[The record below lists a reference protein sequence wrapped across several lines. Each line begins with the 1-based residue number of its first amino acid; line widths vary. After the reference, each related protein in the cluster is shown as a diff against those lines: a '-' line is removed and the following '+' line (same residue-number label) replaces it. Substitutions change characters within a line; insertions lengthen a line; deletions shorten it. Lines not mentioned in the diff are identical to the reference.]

1 MTARSE
7 QEKPAGEVVILDMTD
22 LRHPDIEV
30 RRRLGREL
38 VRACVGVGFFYIVN
52 HGVRQPQI
60 DGMFDL
66 GRAFFALPDEDKRAI
81 SMAGSEHFSGYL
93 PMKLSGDAA
102 MKGTLMEAFHAWRE
116 PAQGRQQTFA
126 GKPMNGANVWPP
138 ALPGMQSEVA
148 QYVDAVSA
156 LTRDLLKIAAL
167 GIDLDEDV
175 FLGYFESPLSLLRL
189 IHYPPQSPSDESDGR
204 FGIRPHTD
212 NCALTLLLQD
222 DTGGLQILG
231 RNQEWV
237 DVTPVAGSYV
247 VNIGET
253 LKLWTNGL
261 FKATPHRVINR
272 SGRQRYSVAFF
283 MNADDD
289 ARVTPMLQET
299 RGAGAEPKFHSTVPL
314 DEGAT
319 AGEVLHRLYSRI
331 YPTRTSNHST

>member
-1 MTARSE
+1 MTARTE
-7 QEKPAGEVVILDMTD
+7 ENMPVGEVVILDMTD

-38 VRACVGVGFFYIVN
+38 VRACTEVGFFYIVN

-60 DGMFDL
+60 EGMFDL
-66 GRAFFALPDEDKRAI
+66 GRSFFALPEEDKQAI
-81 SMAGSEHFSGYL
+81 SMAGNEHFSGYL

-116 PAQGRQQTFA
+116 PAPGQPRTFA
-126 GKPMNGANVWPP
+126 GKPMNDANVWPR
-138 ALPGMQSEVA
+138 ALPGMRSEVSR
-148 QYVDAVSA
+148 YVDAVSA
-156 LTRDLLKIAAL
+156 LTCDLLKIAAL
-167 GIDLDEDV
+167 GIDLPEQV
-175 FLGYFESPLSLLRL
+175 FLRYFEEPLSLLRL

-222 DTGGLQILG
+222 GTGGLQILG
-231 RNQEWV
+231 RDREWV
-237 DVTPVAGSYV
+237 DVAPVAGSYV

-253 LKLWTNGL
+253 MKLWTNGL

-283 MNADDD
+283 MNADDG
-289 ARVTPMLQET
+289 ARVTPMLEET
-299 RGAGAEPKFHSTVPL
+299 RAAGFEPKFHSTVPL

-331 YPTRTSNHST
+331 YPTRTSHHST